1 MATRYFTGDAGA
13 AQGLNYTRTVSLSG
27 GSALSDIRIDSVIA
41 YAQMSTNAY
50 TNTYQVRA
58 QLLNSSGGVL
68 AEVTRYDI
76 KFDSSNYTGATWEFN
91 FGTAFD
97 QNAIASISFFGLNEA
112 SKIFVKGAQSVVV
125 NYTPITACT
134 PPSSISLSAS
144 MAAPGGNVTLSW
156 SGAGA
161 GSANPIVG
169 YIIQRSTNGG
179 AWTNWQTDNASPYTV
194 TAHATYGNYYDYRII
209 TDGQY
214 IDSGASASV
223 RLTTYTPTACKA
235 PTSASVA
242 PSLCENDPTLSTS
255 GAAGGTINAI
265 TGYEIQ
271 YAESA
276 NGTTYGSWTAL
287 KTVSTTGTSLSTT
300 VTLPSVRGYSRKY
313 RLRTLGA
320 AGASY
325 YSAWKETNAVKRNSL
340 PTAPTSFTASP
351 EVYVSGAIAL
361 TYSGA
366 TDPDG
371 NLSTHNVQ
379 YATKSG
385 VGAWSAWANLTNG
398 ITSHTPTLSP
408 GQSIKYRVRAV
419 DALGAVSSYKE
430 SNTCVKNTAPAK
442 PTVNYPQAG
451 KTTYNSRPRLLVT
464 LGVDPEGH
472 TQRLV
477 ESGFTPSRVDGLTAG
492 AKIVLRR
499 TNAAGAGSVSYSVK
513 SADQYNEESTAST
526 GSLTYTSPSFTDAT
540 ITGGTTRIKAAHM
553 TELRTMVNTI
563 RQYYGLSAVVWAET
577 ITAGITKSRGWK
589 AHVIELQQAIS
600 DVVTL
605 VNGWDAFSSVN
616 RISSFAWITPGV
628 KPSSE
633 VMNQIRQVIAW
644 L

>member
-13 AQGLNYTRTVSLSG
+13 AQGLNYTRTVPLSG
-27 GSALSDIRIDSVIA
+27 GSALSNIRIDSVIA
-41 YAQMSTNAY
+41 YAFMSTNAN

-58 QLLNSSGGVL
+58 RLLNIYGTTI

-76 KFDSSNYTGATWEFN
+76 KFNSSNYGGATWEFN

-112 SKIFVKGAQSVVV
+112 SKIFVKSTQSVAV
-125 NYTPITACT
+125 NYTPITVC
-134 PPSSISLSAS
+134 S
-144 MAAPGGNVTLSW
+144 
-156 SGAGA
+156 
-161 GSANPIVG
+161 
-169 YIIQRSTNGG
+169 
-179 AWTNWQTDNASPYTV
+179 
-194 TAHATYGNYYDYRII
+194 
-209 TDGQY
+209 
-214 IDSGASASV
+214 
-223 RLTTYTPTACKA
+223 A
-235 PTSASVA
+235 PTSASVT
-242 PSLCENDPTLSTS
+242 PSLCENNPTLTAS
-255 GAAGGTINAI
+255 GASGGSANAI
-265 TGYEIQ
+265 AGYEIQ

-276 NGTTYGSWTAL
+276 NGTTYGAWTAL
-287 KTVSTTGTSLSTT
+287 KTVSTTGASLSTA
-300 VTLPSVRGYSRKY
+300 VTLPSVRAYSRKY

-340 PTAPTSFTASP
+340 PTAPTSFTAAP

-366 TDPDG
+366 ADPDG
-371 NLSTHNVQ
+371 NLSTHNIQ

-385 VGAWSAWANLTNG
+385 VGAWSAWSNLTNG
-398 ITSHTPTLSP
+398 IKSHTPTLSP

-464 LGVDPEGH
+464 LGADPEGH
-472 TQRLV
+472 TQRLLA
-477 ESGFTPSRVDGLTAG
+477 SGFTPSRADGLTAG

-499 TNAAGAGSVSYSVK
+499 TSAAGAGAVSYSIK
-513 SADQYNEESTAST
+513 SADQYNEESAAAT
-526 GSLTYTSPSFTDAT
+526 GSLTYSAPNYTDANLT
-540 ITGGTTRIKAAHM
+540 AGTTRIKAAHM
-553 TELRTMVNTI
+553 NELRTMVNTV
-563 RQYYGLSAVVWAET
+563 RAYYGLAAVVWAET
-577 ITAGITKSRGWK
+577 ITAGVTKSRGWK
-589 AHVIELQQAIS
+589 THVIELQQAIN
-600 DVVTL
+600 DVVVL
-605 VNGWDAFSSVN
+605 VNGWDAASTVN
-616 RISSFAWITPGV
+616 RIAAFEWVSPGA
-628 KPSSE
+628 KPSAE

>member
-13 AQGLNYTRTVSLSG
+13 AQGLNYTRTVPLSG
-27 GSALSDIRIDSVIA
+27 GSALSDIRTDSVVA
-41 YAQMSTNAY
+41 YAFMSTNAY

-76 KFDSSNYTGATWEFN
+76 KFDSSNYGGATWEFN
-91 FGTAFD
+91 FGTAFN
-97 QNAIASISFFGLNEA
+97 QNDIASISFFGLNEA
-112 SKIFVKGAQSVVV
+112 SKIFVKSTQSVAV
-125 NYTPITACT
+125 NYTPITVC
-134 PPSSISLSAS
+134 S
-144 MAAPGGNVTLSW
+144 
-156 SGAGA
+156 
-161 GSANPIVG
+161 
-169 YIIQRSTNGG
+169 
-179 AWTNWQTDNASPYTV
+179 
-194 TAHATYGNYYDYRII
+194 
-209 TDGQY
+209 
-214 IDSGASASV
+214 
-223 RLTTYTPTACKA
+223 A
-235 PTSASVA
+235 PTSASVT
-242 PSLCENDPTLSTS
+242 PSLCENNPTLTAS
-255 GAAGGTINAI
+255 GASGGSANAI

-276 NGTTYGSWTAL
+276 NGTTYGAWTAL
-287 KTVSTTGTSLSTT
+287 KTVSTTGASLSTA
-300 VTLPSVRGYSRKY
+300 VTLPSVRAYSRKY

-340 PTAPTSFTASP
+340 PTSPTSFTAAP

-451 KTTYNSRPRLLVT
+451 ETTHNSRPRLLVT
-464 LGVDPEGH
+464 LGADPEGH

-477 ESGFTPSRVDGLTAG
+477 ASGFTPSRADGLTAG
-492 AKIVLRR
+492 AKIILRR
-499 TNAAGAGSVSYSVK
+499 TNAAGAGAVSYSIK
-513 SADQYNEESTAST
+513 SADQYNEESTAAT
-526 GSLTYTSPSFTDAT
+526 GSMTYTAPSFTDAT
-540 ITGGTTRIKAAHM
+540 IAGGTTRIKAAHVN
-553 TELRTMVNTI
+553 ELRAMVNTI

-589 AHVIELQQAIS
+589 AHVVELQQAIN

-605 VNGWDAFSSVN
+605 VNGWDAVSTVN
-616 RISSFAWITPGV
+616 QIAGINWISPGV
-628 KPSSE
+628 KPSAA
-633 VMNQIRQVIAW
+633 VMEQLRTVIAW

>member
-27 GSALSDIRIDSVIA
+27 GSALSNIRTDSVIA
-41 YAQMSTNAY
+41 YAFMSTNAY
-50 TNTYQVRA
+50 GTTYQVRA
-58 QLLNSSGGVL
+58 RLLNSTGYTL

-76 KFDSSNYTGATWEFN
+76 NFNSSNYGGATFEFN

-112 SKIFVKGAQSVVV
+112 SKIFVKSTQSVAV
-125 NYTPITACT
+125 NYTPITVC
-134 PPSSISLSAS
+134 SA
-144 MAAPGGNVTLSW
+144 P
-156 SGAGA
+156 
-161 GSANPIVG
+161 
-169 YIIQRSTNGG
+169 
-179 AWTNWQTDNASPYTV
+179 
-194 TAHATYGNYYDYRII
+194 TA
-209 TDGQY
+209 
-214 IDSGASASV
+214 ASV
-223 RLTTYTPTACKA
+223 
-235 PTSASVA
+235 S
-242 PSLCENDPTLSTS
+242 PSLCENDPTLSAS
-255 GAAGGTINAI
+255 GAAGGSANAI

-276 NGTTYGSWTAL
+276 NGTTYGAWTAL
-287 KTVSTTGTSLSTT
+287 KTVSTTGTSLSTK

-325 YSAWKETNAVKRNSL
+325 YSGWKETNAVKRNSL
-340 PTAPTSFTASP
+340 PTAPTSFAASP
-351 EVYVSGAIAL
+351 EIYVSGAIAL

-371 NLSTHNVQ
+371 NLSTHNIQ

-385 VGAWSAWANLTNG
+385 VSAWSAWANLTNG

-419 DALGAVSSYKE
+419 DALGAASSYKE
-430 SNTCVKNTAPAK
+430 SNVCVKNTAPAK
-442 PTVNYPQAG
+442 PVVNYPLSG
-451 KTTYNSRPRLLVT
+451 KTIYNNKPRLLVT
-464 LGVDPEGH
+464 LGADPEGH

-477 ESGFTPSRVDGLTAG
+477 ASGFTPSRADGLTAG

-499 TNAAGAGSVSYSVK
+499 TNAASAGAVSYSIK

-526 GSLTYTSPSFTDAT
+526 GSLTYTAPSFTDAT
-540 ITGGTTRIKAAHM
+540 ITGGTTRIKAAHVN
-553 TELRTMVNTI
+553 ELRTMVNSV
-563 RQYYGLSAVVWAET
+563 RDYYGLAAVVWAET
-577 ITAGITKSRGWK
+577 ITAGVTKSRGWK
-589 AHVIELQQAIS
+589 AHVVELQQAIN

-605 VNGWDAFSSVN
+605 VNGWDTASTVN
-616 RISSFAWITPGV
+616 RISTINWIPLRG
-628 KPSSE
+628 
-633 VMNQIRQVIAW
+633 RQPQADAMEQLRTVIAW

>member
-1 MATRYFTGDAGA
+1 MATRYFNGDAGA

-27 GSALSDIRIDSVIA
+27 GSALSNIRTDSVIA
-41 YAQMSTNAY
+41 HAQMSTNAY

-58 QLLNSSGGVL
+58 RLLNSSGATL

-76 KFDSSNYTGATWEFN
+76 KFDSSNYTGAIWEFN
-91 FGTAFD
+91 FGTGFD

-276 NGTTYGSWTAL
+276 NGTSYGAWTAL
-287 KTVSTTGTSLSTT
+287 KTVSTTGASLSTT
-300 VTLPSVRGYSRKY
+300 VTLPSVRAYSRKY
-313 RLRTLGA
+313 RIRTRGA

-325 YSAWKETNAVKRNSL
+325 YSGWKETNAVKRNSL

-361 TYSGA
+361 AYSGA

-385 VGAWSAWANLTNG
+385 TDAWSAWVNLTNG
-398 ITSHTPTLSP
+398 ITAHTPALSP

-430 SNTCVKNTAPAK
+430 SNTCVKNTAPSK
-442 PTVNYPQAG
+442 PTVNYPKSS
-451 KTTYNSRPRLLVT
+451 KTIHNSRPRLLVT
-464 LGVDPEGH
+464 LGADPEGH
-472 TQRLV
+472 TQKIIA
-477 ESGFTPSRVDGLTAG
+477 SGYIPSRADGLTSG
-492 AKIVLRR
+492 AKIILRKS
-499 TNAAGAGSVSYSVK
+499 AGANPGTINYSVK
-513 SADQYNEESTAST
+513 SADKYNEESSAAT
-526 GSLTYTSPSFTDAT
+526 GSLTYAAPNYTDANLT
-540 ITGGTTRIKAAHM
+540 AGTTRIKAAHIN
-553 TELRTMVNTI
+553 ELRTMVNAV
-563 RQYYGLSAVVWAET
+563 RAYYGLAAVVWSET
-577 ITAGITKSRGWK
+577 ITAGVTKSRGWK
-589 AHVIELQQAIS
+589 THVIELQQAIN

-605 VNGWDAFSSVN
+605 VNGWDTASTVN
-616 RISSFAWITPGV
+616 RISSFAWITPGT
-628 KPSSE
+628 KPSAE

>member
-1 MATRYFTGDAGA
+1 MATRYFTGDAGSA
-13 AQGLNYTRTVSLSG
+13 RALNYTRTVSLSG
-27 GSALSDIRIDSVIA
+27 GSALSDIRTDSVIA
-41 YAQMSTNAY
+41 YAYMSTNAY
-50 TNTYQVRA
+50 SKTYQVRA

-97 QNAIASISFFGLNEA
+97 QNAIASIAFFGLNEA
-112 SKIFVKGAQSVVV
+112 SKIFVKSTQSVVV
-125 NYTPITACT
+125 NYTPITNC
-134 PPSSISLSAS
+134 
-144 MAAPGGNVTLSW
+144 M
-156 SGAGA
+156 
-161 GSANPIVG
+161 
-169 YIIQRSTNGG
+169 
-179 AWTNWQTDNASPYTV
+179 
-194 TAHATYGNYYDYRII
+194 
-209 TDGQY
+209 
-214 IDSGASASV
+214 
-223 RLTTYTPTACKA
+223 A
-235 PTSASVA
+235 PTSATVA
-242 PSLCENDPTLSTS
+242 PSLCESDPTLSAS
-255 GAAGGTINAI
+255 GAAGGSANAI

-276 NGTTYGSWTAL
+276 NGTTYGAWTAL

-300 VTLPSVRGYSRKY
+300 VSLPSVRAYSRKY

-320 AGASY
+320 AGSSY
-325 YSAWKETNAVKRNSL
+325 YSDWKETNAIKRNSL
-340 PTAPTSFTASP
+340 PAAPTSFTAAP

-385 VGAWSAWANLTNG
+385 VEAWSAWANLTNG
-398 ITSHTPTLSP
+398 ITAHTPTLSP

-419 DALGAVSSYKE
+419 DALGAVSAWRE
-430 SNTCVKNTAPAK
+430 SNACVKNTAPAT
-442 PTVNYPQAG
+442 PTVNYPQAD
-451 KTTYNSRPRLLVT
+451 KTTHNSRPRLLVT
-464 LGVDPEGH
+464 LGADPEGH
-472 TQRLV
+472 LQQIIYD
-477 ESGFTPSRVDGLTAG
+477 GYTPSRADGLTAG
-492 AKIVLRR
+492 SKIILRR
-499 TNAAGAGSVSYSVK
+499 SGAATSGSVSYSVK
-513 SADQYNEESTAST
+513 SSDQYGEQSTAT
-526 GSLTYTSPSFTDAT
+526 AGSLTYTAPSFTDAT
-540 ITGGTTRIKAAHM
+540 IQGGTTRIKAAHM

-563 RQYYGLSAVVWAET
+563 RQYYGLSSVAWAET
-577 ITAGITKSRGWK
+577 ITAGVTKSRGWK

-628 KPSSE
+628 KPSAA